1 MIDLKHIRPTK
12 LLWVDLEMTGL
23 DPEQY
28 VIVEVAA
35 KVTDF
40 NFKPLGEYSAV
51 IHQPDDVLDNATD
64 WNKEHHGGPDG
75 LYVRSRQSQVSE
87 HEAIQGLI
95 QLISGTFGEEPATLA
110 GNSIHQDRR
119 FIRKWW
125 PEVEALLHYRMLD
138 VSSFKVWMQGKYGL
152 DFVKQE
158 NHLADDDIQES
169 MSELKYYLDWFGRHP
184 QS

>member
-1 MIDLKHIRPTK
+1 MIDLKHMRPTK

-40 NFKPLGEYSAV
+40 NFRPLGEYSAV
-51 IHQPDDVLDNATD
+51 IHQPDDVLDNATE
-64 WNKEHHGGPDG
+64 WNKEHHGGPAG
-75 LYVRSRQSQVSE
+75 LYVRSRQSQITE
-87 HEAIQGLI
+87 HEAVQGLI

-138 VSSFKVWMQGKYGL
+138 VSSWKVVMRGKF
-152 DFVKQE
+152 DVQFVTQE
-158 NHLADDDIQES
+158 NHRADDDIQES
-169 MSELKYYLDWFGRHP
+169 INELKFYLDWFGRR
-184 QS
+184 QQN